1 MDKSLWHQPPLALRR
16 ALSDPCQ
23 PPPIRILAA
32 PPTPPVCVKVQLVHP
47 GCDTSAKRGHIT
59 GFILLMI

>member
-1 MDKSLWHQPPLALRR
+1 MDKSLWHQPPLALRP

-23 PPPIRILAA
+23 PPPIGIPAA
-32 PPTPPVCVKVQLVHP
+32 PLPPACVKVQLVHP
-47 GCDTSAKRGHIT
+47 GSDTSAKRGHIT